1 MSLQVR
7 HESETDRFSVYDADG
22 ALQGWVVYDV
32 SGDTM
37 RLLHAEVPPFL
48 RGKGVG
54 AEVVRSVLDELR
66 ASRTERIQ
74 PICGF
79 VRSWMRDH
87 PDYADLTTR

>member
-7 HESETDRFSVYDADG
+7 HESEIDRYTVYDADG

-54 AEVVRSVLDELR
+54 GDVVRSVLDELR
-66 ASRTERIQ
+66 ASRTERVQ

-79 VRSWMRDH
+79 VRTWMRGH
-87 PDYADLTTR
+87 SGYADLTTR